1 MKKLTFIFLLL
12 ILASCKT
19 QNKYSDF
26 DYSYSRSGGFAP
38 IYENLL
44 IKGNNVHYSFE
55 GQNKKFEK
63 DFEISNDEM
72 QKIEAVLTQNNFRS
86 IQEDYKKIY
95 DHVSTAI
102 AVKNGANSARKS
114 DAAFIMTKDKK
125 RWEEVTNVFK
135 QIISA
140 NMATADF
147 K

>member
-12 ILASCKT
+12 ILVSCKT

-63 DFEISNDEM
+63 DFELSNDELQELLVSRM
-72 QKIEAVLTQNNFRS
+72 QHARDIEAERKVLEDEIAE
-86 IQEDYKKIY
+86 IQM
-95 DHVSTAI
+95 VL
-102 AVKNGANSARKS
+102 S
-114 DAAFIMTKDKK
+114 DRQVMVAA
-125 RWEEVTNVFK
+125 
-135 QIISA
+135 
-140 NMATADF
+140 
-147 K
+147 